1 MRLTHENV
9 TCVQW
14 YPNSINVITSSGKDG
29 NLKVWDVG
37 RRCVSVEI
45 KPSPSRL
52 VRITQHHQSLVSR
65 IPVVAGLFSNTLRCN
80 KLLFPS
86 A

>member
-65 IPVVAGLFSNTLRCN
+65 IPVVAGSF
-80 KLLFPS
+80 
-86 A
+86 